1 MKLKK
6 QILQKDL
13 QNHDPSKLYVLLD
26 NVVPK
31 NVLARKNKAHAW
43 QPGYNEK
50 YDIIVISKD
59 GTIGDIYFINNL
71 KIALPSTPKL
81 TSQDKKEDQY
91 WKPTHYPKELKRIQ
105 SIFQWYDAPPNFKD
119 KWINYIETEF
129 ERRENGHWFLNNGSP
144 TYVTGTHYMYL
155 QWTKIDVGLPDFR
168 EANRIFYIYW
178 KAPLFLNL
186 LIR

>member
-13 QNHDPSKLYVLLD
+13 RNHDRSKLYVLLD
-26 NVVPK
+26 DVVPK

-81 TSQDKKEDQY
+81 TSKKKKNSIGNQLIIQKNLKEY
-91 WKPTHYPKELKRIQ
+91 KPYFNGMKHLQFLK
-105 SIFQWYDAPPNFKD
+105 
-119 KWINYIETEF
+119 IN
-129 ERRENGHWFLNNGSP
+129 G
-144 TYVTGTHYMYL
+144 
-155 QWTKIDVGLPDFR
+155 
-168 EANRIFYIYW
+168 
-178 KAPLFLNL
+178 
-186 LIR
+186 